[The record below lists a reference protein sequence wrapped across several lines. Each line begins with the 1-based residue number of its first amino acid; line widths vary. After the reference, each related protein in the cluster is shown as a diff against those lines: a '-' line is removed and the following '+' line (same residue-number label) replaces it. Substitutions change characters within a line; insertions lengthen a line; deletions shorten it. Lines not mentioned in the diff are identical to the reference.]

1 MKDRRQSYWGILF
14 STSFIIIL
22 IVTGCNKDKSPE
34 VDRASINYS
43 FKWSEV
49 LVGRPVPKRLSYC
62 FYSLE
67 NGSML
72 QFESDSSGLKTS
84 LPPDKYKLLIY
95 NCDVS
100 HIEFRDMDKFETA
113 KACILAS
120 KATQRTGGG
129 VDPLYGV
136 AIEELIVKQGK
147 ETPAEFTPTPLVREV
162 NLHIKVQGAN
172 YITSCKGSLSGVA
185 ASLSLSRQEVIP
197 DNPATVHFEATPS
210 AEGASANVMILGKPF
225 KKEEGGGEPPVEL
238 PKNEVVL
245 DFTLKDGSTVS
256 STIDLGDSINNTEGG
271 DIQVDVEAT
280 VEQGPV
286 FSITITHWE
295 VASGDSLTIE

>member
-1 MKDRRQSYWGILF
+1 M
-14 STSFIIIL
+14 
-22 IVTGCNKDKSPE
+22 TGCGKDESPE
-34 VDRASINYS
+34 ADQGSINYS

-49 LVGRPVPKRLSYC
+49 LVGRPAPKCLCYC
-62 FYSLE
+62 FYSSD
-67 NGSML
+67 NGRMF

-95 NCDVS
+95 NCDVR

-120 KATQRTGGG
+120 KAIQRTGGG

-136 AIEELIVKQGK
+136 AIEEFIVKQGE

-172 YITSCKGSLSGVA
+172 YITGCKGSLSGVA
-185 ASLSLSRQEVIP
+185 ASLNLSRQEVIP
-197 DNPATVHFEATPS
+197 DNPATIHFEATPS
-210 AEGASANVMILGKPF
+210 AEGVNANVMILGKPI
-225 KKEEGGGEPPVEL
+225 KKEDGDEPPVEL

-245 DFTLKDGSTVS
+245 DFTLEDGSTVS
-256 STIDLGDSINNTEGG
+256 STIDLGNSINNTEGG

-286 FSITITHWE
+286 FSVTITHWE